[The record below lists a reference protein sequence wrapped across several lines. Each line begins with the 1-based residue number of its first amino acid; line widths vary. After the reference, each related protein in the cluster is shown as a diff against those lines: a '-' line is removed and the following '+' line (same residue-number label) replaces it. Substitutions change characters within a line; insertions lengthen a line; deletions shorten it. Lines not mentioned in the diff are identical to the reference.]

1 MKVKKYV
8 YLCLLFAFFVGMQ
21 TNFSQRIIVGDKMPN
36 FELLNQ
42 FSTSISSDS
51 LRMQKG
57 VVLFFYSNKESFK
70 KNKSPYE
77 FKNKNKLFQDLD
89 VKIVGVVADAIPNI
103 REFTVRENIKY
114 DIISDSRGMLHEIF
128 GVNQKKINSGSKV
141 YTFVFKEGIVVK
153 VIDTKD
159 SAESHVYDSLGVFIK

>member
-8 YLCLLFAFFVGMQ
+8 YSCLLFAFFVGMQ
-21 TNFSQRIIVGDKMPN
+21 TNFSQRIIVGDKMPD

-51 LRMQKG
+51 LRVKN

-77 FKNKNKLFQDLD
+77 FKNKNKLFNDLD
-89 VKIVGVVADAIPNI
+89 VKIIGVVADAIPNI
-103 REFTVRENIKY
+103 RDFTVREHIKY
-114 DIISDSRGMLHEIF
+114 DIISDSRGMLHEMF
-128 GVNQKKINSGSKV
+128 GVSQKKISSGSKV
-141 YTFVFKEGIVVK
+141 YTFVFKEGTVVK